1 LALRVRRLPWFVLIP
16 ALLAGISTLVP
27 LLYLVL
33 RAFDADLATV
43 QRLVLR
49 ERTWHLLVN
58 TVSLAGG
65 VLALTTLLAVPLA
78 WLMVRSDLRWRRVAT
93 ILAVVPLAIPG
104 YVVAYALI
112 SLGGNQGFLTQAF
125 GWTIARPSGFGG
137 AVVALSLYTF
147 PYLFLNVRAAL
158 LGLDPSLEETARSL
172 GCNDRVVFR
181 SVILPQ
187 LRPALLAG
195 WLVITLYVLGD
206 FGVVALMRY
215 EAFSYA
221 IYVQYAAAFDRV
233 YAAWLSL
240 ILLAISL
247 GIVAA
252 EGRLLGRRRYARV
265 GSGAQRA
272 VVVTRLGPWAPL
284 AHLYVA
290 TVVLASIGL
299 PLLVLGYWLVLAPP
313 SPAAWQAVGS
323 AFARTASVA
332 APAALLTAAAAMSV
346 AYLATRVQ
354 LRGSRLIERLAYLG
368 YAIPPV
374 ALALALVFFSLRSV
388 PWLYQTTTLL
398 VGAYVI
404 SFLAL
409 AIGPIRSAL
418 LQIPGRL
425 EEAARSLGRRPFT
438 AFFQT
443 TFPVIRRPV
452 LAATALVLMVA
463 MKELPLTY
471 LLAPTGFTTLAV
483 RVFTR
488 TSEAMLAEA
497 APFAL
502 AIVVFSSLFVGLLI
516 SYEGRR

>member
-1 LALRVRRLPWFVLIP
+1 MLIP
-16 ALLAGISTLVP
+16 ASAAGIGTLVP
-27 LLYLVL
+27 LAYLVL
-33 RAFDADLATV
+33 RAFEADPATI

-49 ERTWHLLVN
+49 PRTWTLLVN
-58 TVSLAGG
+58 TVTLTAG
-65 VLALTTLLAVPLA
+65 VMALTTLMAVPLA
-78 WLMVRSDLRWRRVAT
+78 WLMVRSDLRWRRIVT
-93 ILAVVPLAIPG
+93 VLAVVPLAIPG
-104 YVVAYALI
+104 YVVAYALM
-112 SLGGNQGFLTQAF
+112 SLGGNQGLLTQLLGF
-125 GWTIARPSGFGG
+125 PVPRPSGYWG
-137 AVVALSLYTF
+137 AVAALSLYTY

-158 LGLDPSLEETARSL
+158 LGLDPSLEESARSL
-172 GCNDRVVFR
+172 GYGDRDLFWA
-181 SVILPQ
+181 VILPQ

-206 FGVVALMRY
+206 FGVVALMRF

-221 IYVQYAAAFDRV
+221 IYLQYASAFDRT

-240 ILLAISL
+240 ILLGLTL
-247 GIVAA
+247 GIVAT

-265 GSGAQRA
+265 GSGSQRA
-272 VVVTRLGPWAPL
+272 VLTTRLGRWAPL
-284 AHLYVA
+284 AHGYA
-290 TVVLASIGL
+290 AVVLLTSIGL
-299 PLLVLGYWLVLAPP
+299 PALVLAYWLLLSPP
-313 SPAAWQAVGS
+313 DAAAWRAVAE

-332 APAALLTAAAAMSV
+332 APAAVLTALAAMSV
-346 AYLATRVQ
+346 AYLATRVT

-374 ALALALVFFSLRSV
+374 SLALALVFFSLRSV

-398 VGAYVI
+398 VAAYII

-418 LQIPGRL
+418 LQVPARL

-438 AFFQT
+438 AFFQV

-452 LAATALVLMVA
+452 VAGTALVLMVA

-471 LLAPTGFTTLAV
+471 LLAPTGFHTLSV

-502 AIVVFSSLFVGLLI
+502 AIVLFSSLFVGLLI

>member
-1 LALRVRRLPWFVLIP
+1 VLIP
-16 ALLAGISTLVP
+16 ASLAGIGTLVP
-27 LLYLVL
+27 LVYLVL
-33 RAFDADLATV
+33 RAFEADPATI
-43 QRLVLR
+43 QRLVFR
-49 ERTWHLLVN
+49 PRTWTLLVN
-58 TVSLAGG
+58 TVALTGG
-65 VLALTTLLAVPLA
+65 VMLLTTAMAVPLA
-78 WLMVRSDLRWRRVAT
+78 WLMVRSDLRWRRLTTV
-93 ILAVVPLAIPG
+93 LAVVPLAIPG

-112 SLGGNQGFLTQAF
+112 SLGGNQGFLSQLLGFTVP
-125 GWTIARPSGFGG
+125 RPTGYWG
-137 AVVALSLYTF
+137 AVAALSLYTY

-172 GCNDRVVFR
+172 GYGDRAVFG

-195 WLVITLYVLGD
+195 WLVIALYVLGD
-206 FGVVALMRY
+206 FGVVALMRF

-221 IYVQYAAAFDRV
+221 IYLQYASAFDRT

-240 ILLAISL
+240 ILLGLTLA
-247 GIVAA
+247 IVAS
-252 EGRLLGRRRYARV
+252 EGRLLGRRRYARI
-265 GSGAQRA
+265 GSGSQRA
-272 VVVTRLGPWAPL
+272 VVMTRVGRWAPL
-284 AHLYVA
+284 AHAYAGLVVA
-290 TVVLASIGL
+290 AAIGL
-299 PLLVLGYWLVLAPP
+299 PAVVLGSWIVLAPP
-313 SPAAWQAVGS
+313 AAEAWRSVAE

-332 APAALLTAAAAMSV
+332 APAAVLTAAAAMSV

-354 LRGSRLIERLAYLG
+354 LPGSRLIERLAYLG

-374 ALALALVFFSLRSV
+374 SLALALVFFSLRSV

-418 LQIPGRL
+418 LQAPARL

-438 AFFQT
+438 AFFQA

-452 LAATALVLMVA
+452 VAGTALVLMVA

-471 LLAPTGFTTLAV
+471 LLAPTGFHTLAV

-488 TSEAMLAEA
+488 TSEGMLAEA

-502 AIVVFSSLFVGLLI
+502 AIVLFSSLFVGLLI

>member
-1 LALRVRRLPWFVLIP
+1 LRVRRLPWFVLIP

-27 LLYLVL
+27 LVYLVL

-49 ERTWHLLVN
+49 ERTWTLLIN
-58 TVSLAGG
+58 TLSLTVG
-65 VLALTTLLAVPLA
+65 VLALTTVLAVPLA
-78 WLMVRSDLRWRRVAT
+78 WLVVRSDLRWRRLTTV
-93 ILAVVPLAIPG
+93 LAVVPLAIPG
-104 YVVAYALI
+104 YVVAYSLI
-112 SLGGNQGFLTQAF
+112 SLGGNQGFLSQVL
-125 GWTIARPSGFGG
+125 GWTVARPSGYVG
-137 AVVALSLYTF
+137 AVAALSLYTF

-172 GCNDRVVFR
+172 GCGDREVVR
-181 SVILPQ
+181 SVVLPQ

-195 WLVITLYVLGD
+195 WLVIALYVLGD
-206 FGVVALMRY
+206 FGVVALMRF

-221 IYVQYAAAFDRV
+221 IYLQYAAAFDRT

-240 ILLAISL
+240 ILLLLSL
-247 GIVAA
+247 GVVAA

-272 VVVTRLGPWAPL
+272 VVVMRLGRWAPL
-284 AHLYVA
+284 GHAYVA
-290 TVVLASIGL
+290 IVLLASIGL
-299 PLLVLGYWLVLAPP
+299 PALVLGYWLVLSPP
-313 SPAAWQAVGS
+313 SAAAWLSVAT
-323 AFARTASVA
+323 AFVRTIAVA
-332 APAALLTAAAAMSV
+332 APAAVLTAAAAMAV

-354 LRGSRLIERLAYLG
+354 LPGGRAIERLAYLG

-374 ALALALVFFSLRSV
+374 SLALALVFFSLRSV

-409 AIGPIRSAL
+409 AIGPLRSAL
-418 LQIPGRL
+418 LQVPFRL
-425 EEAARSLGRRPFT
+425 EEAARSLGRRPFV

-443 TFPVIRRPV
+443 VFPVIRRPA

-463 MKELPLTY
+463 MKELPLTF
-471 LLAPTGFTTLAV
+471 LLAPTGYTTLAV

-502 AIVVFSSLFVGLLI
+502 AIVAFSSLFVGLLI

>member
-1 LALRVRRLPWFVLIP
+1 MLIP
-16 ALLAGISTLVP
+16 AALAGIGTLVP

-33 RAFDADLATV
+33 RALEADPATV
-43 QRLVLR
+43 ARLVWR
-49 ERTWHLLVN
+49 PRTWQLLVN
-58 TVSLAGG
+58 TVSLTAG
-65 VLALTTLLAVPLA
+65 VLVLTSVMAVPLA
-78 WLMVRSDLRWRRVAT
+78 WLLVRSDLRGRRLAT
-93 ILAVVPLAIPG
+93 VLAVVPLAVPG

-112 SLGGNQGFLTQAF
+112 SLGGNQGFLTNLL
-125 GWTIARPSGFGG
+125 GTPVARPTGFVG
-137 AVVALSLYTF
+137 AVVALSLYTY

-158 LGLDPSLEETARSL
+158 LGLDPALEESARSL
-172 GCNDRVVFR
+172 GHGGRAVFR
-181 SVILPQ
+181 RVILPQ

-195 WLVITLYVLGD
+195 TLVIALYVLGD

-221 IYVQYAAAFDRV
+221 IYLQYASAFDRT

-240 ILLAISL
+240 ILLAITL
-247 GIVAA
+247 AIVAS

-265 GSGAQRA
+265 GGGAQRA
-272 VVVTRLGPWAPL
+272 VVVTRLGRWTPL
-284 AHLYVA
+284 AHAYVA
-290 TVVLASIGL
+290 LVIGAGVGL
-299 PLLVLGYWLVLAPP
+299 PALVLGYWLVLAPP
-313 SPAAWQAVGS
+313 DSGAWRSVAQA
-323 AFARTASVA
+323 FTRTASVA

-346 AYLATRVQ
+346 AYLGTRFASSA
-354 LRGSRLIERLAYLG
+354 SRIIERLAYLG

-374 ALALALVFFSLRSV
+374 SLALALVFFSLRSV
-388 PWLYQTTTLL
+388 PWLYQTRSLL
-398 VGAYVI
+398 VAAYVV

-418 LQIPGRL
+418 LQVPARL
-425 EEAARSLGRRPFT
+425 EEAARSLGRRPFA
-438 AFFQT
+438 AFFQV

-452 LAATALVLMVA
+452 VAGTALVLLVA

-488 TSEAMLAEA
+488 TSEGMLAEA

-502 AIVVFSSLFVGLLI
+502 AIVLFSSAFVGLLI
-516 SYEGRR
+516 SYEGKR